1 VIGEETSLSIINP
14 IHHEGW
20 NDLLLS
26 TPEYSFFHSSQWAK
40 VLSDTYGYIPH
51 FFCVLQE
58 EKIVSLIP
66 IMGVKSIL
74 TGKRGVSLPFSDYCE
89 PFIGEEASFHGLFND
104 VVSFGKDA
112 GWEYIEFRGGAEFF
126 HAVPSATFY
135 THILEFAADEDQ
147 IFSKFRESTQRNV
160 RKAERAG
167 LRVRISDDEDSM
179 DRFYRLNCLTRK
191 QHGLPPQPHFFFKKI
206 YDEIIKQKM
215 GFVALAT
222 LDQKTIAGAV
232 FFQFGEKALFKYGA
246 FDRKF
251 QSVRANNAIM
261 WEAIRWHLV
270 RGYRSFSFGRT
281 DPDNNGLRQFKLG
294 WGTREEE
301 LHYFTY
307 DLSKNDFVKGR
318 HGVHEL
324 YTAVGKKLPV
334 PVLKVIGSAFYKHL
348 A

>member
-1 VIGEETSLSIINP
+1 VIGEKTSLSIIDP

-40 VLSDTYGYIPH
+40 VLSDTYGYIPY
-51 FFCVLQE
+51 FFCVLQD

-66 IMGVKSIL
+66 IMEVKSIL
-74 TGKRGVSLPFSDYCE
+74 TGKRGVSLPFSDYCQ
-89 PFIGEEASFHGLFND
+89 PFINEEASFHDLLRD
-104 VVSFGKDA
+104 VIAFGKDA
-112 GWEYIEFRGGAEFF
+112 GWEYLEFRGGAEFF
-126 HAVPSATFY
+126 HAVPSAIFY
-135 THILEFAADEDQ
+135 DHILELSGDEEL
-147 IFSKFRESTQRNV
+147 IFSTFRESTRRNI
-160 RKAERAG
+160 RKAGRAG
-167 LRVRISDDEDSM
+167 LRVTISDDEDSM
-179 DRFYRLNCLTRK
+179 DSFYRLNCLTRK
-191 QHGLPPQPHFFFKKI
+191 QHGLPPQPHSFFKKI
-206 YDEIIKQKM
+206 CDEVTKQKM

-222 LDQKTIAGAV
+222 LDQETIAGAV

-246 FDRKF
+246 SDSKY
-251 QSVRANNAIM
+251 QSFRANNAVM
-261 WEAIRWHLV
+261 WEGIRWHLV
-270 RGYRSFSFGRT
+270 RGYRSISFGRT
-281 DPDNNGLRQFKLG
+281 DRSNDGLRQFKLG
-294 WGTREEE
+294 WGTREEV

-324 YTAVGKKLPV
+324 YKAVGRKLPV